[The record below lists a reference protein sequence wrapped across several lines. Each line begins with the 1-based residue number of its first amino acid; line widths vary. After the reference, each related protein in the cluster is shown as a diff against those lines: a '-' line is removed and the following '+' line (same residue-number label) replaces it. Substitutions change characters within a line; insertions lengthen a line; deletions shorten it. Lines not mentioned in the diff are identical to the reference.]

1 MRVLVLA
8 DAHHDFWA
16 ETPKDLA
23 RFEAGLDAMGP
34 VDAAILAGD
43 MANKAR
49 TRWAPLAA
57 ALDRVV
63 ARSNT
68 YVFPGNHD
76 YYGHRIDGDD
86 RLAEWATALGWNW
99 AQQRAVVLGGA
110 RFLCATLWT
119 NMSLDRDP
127 RTNGATLAAKMNDYR
142 FIRVARGGYRKLRPE
157 DTVRVHDLHLGWLS
171 QQLDTPFDGPT
182 AVVTHHVP
190 HHGALGY
197 VDGVHDAA
205 YASDLHRFLDLH
217 QGPHTRSW
225 FFGHAHAS
233 KPFDLPGWS
242 LRPHSLGYP
251 FETGE
256 EPAVVFPRCVVD
268 TTTL

>member
-1 MRVLVLA
+1 MRVLILA

-16 ETPKDLA
+16 DTASDRA
-23 RFEAGLDAMGP
+23 RFDAGLRALGR

-49 TRWAPLAA
+49 TRWSPLAQ
-57 ALDRVV
+57 ALDQVV
-63 ARSNT
+63 DRAQT

-86 RLAEWATALGWNW
+86 RLADWAQAIGWHW

-119 NMSLDRDP
+119 NMALDRDP
-127 RTNGATLAAKMNDYR
+127 RTNGAALAERMTEYR
-142 FIRVARGGYRKLRPE
+142 CVRVAKDGYRKLRPQ
-157 DTVRVHDLHLGWLS
+157 DVARIHDHHLDWLS
-171 QQLDTPFDGPT
+171 QQLDAPFDGPT

-190 HHGALGY
+190 HPDALSY
-197 VDGVHDAA
+197 KDGIHDAA
-205 YASDLHRFLDLH
+205 YASDLTRFLQLH
-217 QGPHTRSW
+217 QGPTTRHW
-225 FFGHAHAS
+225 FFGHAHES
-233 KPFDLPGWS
+233 QPLVLPGWS

-251 FETGE
+251 FETGN
-256 EPAVVFPRCVVD
+256 EPTAVFARCVID